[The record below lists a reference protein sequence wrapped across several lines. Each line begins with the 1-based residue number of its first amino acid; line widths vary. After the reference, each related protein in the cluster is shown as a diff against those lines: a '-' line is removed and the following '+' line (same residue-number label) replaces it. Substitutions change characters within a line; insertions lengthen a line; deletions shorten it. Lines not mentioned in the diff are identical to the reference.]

1 MLYLNTKLSQLLSSK
16 NKNKTTIHRFFS
28 RKRTPILSK
37 TQLHIA
43 CAVLT
48 YDNVIEPIIAVQT
61 SRIRESWV
69 RKECIA
75 NFARLVIALFRY

>member
-16 NKNKTTIHRFFS
+16 NKNKTTIHRFF

-69 RKECIA
+69 RKECIVK
-75 NFARLVIALFRY
+75 FARLVIALFRY